1 MAKPSLDR
9 QNIFTL
15 KGVIRNFKRELR
27 EPGSHPCDHLYY
39 INEVAEHTNTGE
51 TLVIFQEMWDKHR
64 ILAMPIDEFL
74 AKVDKEKYPDI
85 QQEYVFE
92 KHFCYGEKYPSTD
105 I

>member
-1 MAKPSLDR
+1 MGKPILDR

-39 INEVAEHTNTGE
+39 IDQVAEHVHTGE
-51 TLVIFQEMWDKHR
+51 QLVIFQEMWDKHR

-85 QQEYVFE
+85 EQEYVFE
-92 KHFCYGEKYPSTD
+92 RHFCYGEKYPSAD
-105 I
+105 